1 MIEKGGVKLSDL
13 KAHLFFLKQFG
24 FRDTLLETIYLM
36 NLNPVRAIFD
46 NNYIEAYDIKQTF
59 TKKEKKLSK
68 DSSLYFKMIE
78 DMMRTEE
85 FLEKNS
91 NNKIYFKYEENSV
104 SKLFKKE
111 VMSLFIYGKGNQ
123 NLLEKTKYVSVIGTR
138 KPSKEYIELGKKVIM
153 WYIIRDYVVVSG
165 LAEGIDTL
173 AHELTIKNHGST
185 IAILPTNFTNIY
197 PKKNLKLSKK
207 IEQYGLLISEVGPR
221 EKTYKSSFLDRNRYV
236 ANICDVLLV
245 IQTDLKSGT
254 MNTIRQASEMNK
266 NIIFIEQN
274 CEEVNQKI
282 LEYGGKMIGK
292 SDISI

>member
-1 MIEKGGVKLSDL
+1 MKLPDL

-36 NLNPVRAIFD
+36 KLHPMRAIFD
-46 NNYIEAYDIKQTF
+46 YNYIEAYDIKRNF
-59 TKKEKKLSK
+59 IEKEKKLSK
-68 DSSLYFKMIE
+68 DSALYFKMVE

-91 NNKIYFKYEENSV
+91 NNKIYFKYDENAA
-104 SKLFKKE
+104 SKLFQKE
-111 VMSLFIYGKGNQ
+111 AMSLFIYGKGNQ
-123 NLLEKTKYVSVIGTR
+123 KLLEKKKYVSVVGTR

-153 WYIIRDYVVVSG
+153 WYINRDYVVVSG
-165 LAEGIDTL
+165 MAEGIDTL
-173 AHELTIKNHGST
+173 AHELTIKSYGNT

-197 PKKNLKLSKK
+197 PKENLKLAKK

-274 CEEVNQKI
+274 CEEVNKRI
-282 LEYGGKMIGK
+282 LEYGGEMIEK
-292 SDISI
+292 TSIGL